1 MKKSIK
7 LIVFM
12 TLILFTIMAPTVKTY
27 AETADIGGVAN
38 SANDFINTGKNPAS
52 NIIVVKAD
60 EMKGVSDLIYN
71 VLFAVAIIVLVLW
84 GTILG
89 IQFITG
95 AAEEKAEIKKAL
107 VPYVVGT
114 IIVFSTFSIWKLVV
128 TILQPLA

>member
-7 LIVFM
+7 LIVFI

-27 AETADIGGVAN
+27 AATADIGGVVN
-38 SANDFINTGKNPAS
+38 SANDFINTGKNPS
-52 NIIVVKAD
+52 NTTIVVD
-60 EMKGVSDLIYN
+60 PNETKGVSNLIYN

-95 AAEEKAEIKKAL
+95 AAEEKAEIKKGL
-107 VPYVVGT
+107 VPYVVGA
-114 IIVFSTFSIWKLVV
+114 IIIFSAFSIWKLVLTV
-128 TILQPLA
+128 LQPLA

>member
-1 MKKSIK
+1 
-7 LIVFM
+7 M

-27 AETADIGGVAN
+27 AATADIGGVAN

-95 AAEEKAEIKKAL
+95 AAEEKSGAGLRAGGAVRPRPRQEI
-107 VPYVVGT
+107 
-114 IIVFSTFSIWKLVV
+114 
-128 TILQPLA
+128 

>member
-1 MKKSIK
+1 
-7 LIVFM
+7 
-12 TLILFTIMAPTVKTY
+12 MAPTVKTY
-27 AETADIGGVAN
+27 AATADIGGVAN